1 MMQGVS
7 GRWQIGFA
15 LALTTAVLWGAVPL
29 AMTPL
34 LPHVDPITISW
45 FRFLSSGLFLL
56 AFFVATGSLG
66 RLPRAGPMGLLL
78 FVVAVCALI
87 GNYVLY
93 VKSLA
98 YIGAPVAQIVV
109 QLAPVLLMMGS
120 LLVFREHFGRWQWG
134 GFVMLVAGI
143 VLFCVERL
151 RVSSASA
158 QIFGSGVMLMLLAA
172 LLWAIYGLAQKK
184 MLLYLRSQYI
194 MMAIYLVGAL
204 LMLPG
209 SHPARL
215 LGIGEVETMLL
226 IFLALNTLVAYGA
239 FAEALN
245 HWEASKVSA
254 VLAVQPVTTLVGSQ
268 LLALYFPEYW
278 QAAPLTP
285 GAVLASLVVVA
296 GSMLCA
302 LGGRR
307 PRSGERGRA

>member
-15 LALTTAVLWGAVPL
+15 LALTTAVLWGVVPL

-34 LPHVDPITISW
+34 VPHVDPITISW

-56 AFFVATGSLG
+56 AFFLATGSLG
-66 RLPRAGPMGLLL
+66 RLPRASRSGLLL
-78 FVVAVCALI
+78 FLLAVCALI

-93 VKSLA
+93 VTSLS

-109 QLAPVLLMMGS
+109 QVAPVLLMMGS

-134 GFVMLVAGI
+134 GFVMLLAGI
-143 VLFCVERL
+143 ALFCLERL
-151 RVSSASA
+151 RASSASVHV
-158 QIFGSGVMLMLLAA
+158 FGTGVLFMMLAA

-184 MLLYLRSQYI
+184 MLLYLRSQYL

-204 LMLPG
+204 LMLPA
-209 SHPARL
+209 SQPARL
-215 LGIGEVETMLL
+215 LDIGRVETMLL
-226 IFLALNTLVAYGA
+226 IFLAFNTLIGYGA

-245 HWEASKVSA
+245 HWEASKVGA
-254 VLAVQPVTTLVGSQ
+254 VLAVQPVTTLLGSQ
-268 LLALYFPEYW
+268 LLALFFPNYW
-278 QAAPLTP
+278 QAVPLTAA
-285 GAVLASLVVVA
+285 AVLSSLVVVA

-302 LGGRR
+302 LGGRL
-307 PRSGERGRA
+307 PRARERGGP